1 MPTNDFNLLDSYK
14 VFLGT
19 IDGSPR
25 KYVRVDLKKLR
36 VAELTAREKKAMDTY
51 KETVGCWPPID
62 YDTVEITV
70 CPNEEQKLT
79 VRIDLKRFQYL
90 RFDQN
95 DQFDVIPLS
104 KIAQIVQKDLILL
117 PK

>member
-1 MPTNDFNLLDSYK
+1 MPKNDFNLLDSYQ

-25 KYVRVDLKKLR
+25 KYVRIDLRKLR
-36 VAELTAREKKAMDTY
+36 IAEPTALERKEIDTY

-90 RFDQN
+90 RFD
-95 DQFDVIPLS
+95 
-104 KIAQIVQKDLILL
+104 
-117 PK
+117 